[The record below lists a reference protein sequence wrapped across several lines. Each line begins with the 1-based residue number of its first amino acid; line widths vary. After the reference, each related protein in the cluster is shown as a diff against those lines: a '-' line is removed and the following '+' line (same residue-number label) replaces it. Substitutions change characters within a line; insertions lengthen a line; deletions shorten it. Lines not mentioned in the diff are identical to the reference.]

1 MMTPSILAQVD
12 PASRACGEGSNIAC
26 RTVFDWTGN
35 ATLARTADFLFG
47 PPLRIALVV
56 AGAVVA
62 MWVVNVAIGR
72 FTSRLQRLAE
82 EQTGLAT
89 ARAVTRTQTISG
101 VLKAIGG
108 IVVWGVAAL
117 TILGEIGLD
126 LAPLIA
132 GAGILGVAVG
142 FGAQNLVSDF
152 LAGLFMLIEDQ
163 YGVGDFVDLGEA
175 SGIVEGVG
183 LRTTRVRDVNGMLWH
198 VRNGEV
204 VRTGNGS
211 HTWAR
216 AVLDI
221 GVAYDTDLRRA
232 QEIILRVAEETRRD
246 PDHGDAFLEPPEI
259 WGIQSLDAD
268 SVAIRLVVKTAP
280 GAQWGLAR
288 ELRLRIKE
296 ALDAEEIEIPFPQR
310 TVWLRT
316 EPGTTDAP
324 LRVATED
331 RGSES

>member
-1 MMTPSILAQVD
+1 MRPSILPQA
-12 PASRACGEGSNIAC
+12 ASEVCGEGSNIAC

-35 ATLARTADFLFG
+35 ATLARVADFFFG
-47 PPLRIALVV
+47 PPLRIALIVL
-56 AGAVVA
+56 GAFVA
-62 MWVVNVAIGR
+62 MGLINAAISRSMGR
-72 FTSRLQRLAE
+72 LRRRAE
-82 EQTGLAT
+82 EEGGPAS
-89 ARAVTRTQTISG
+89 ARAATRTDTLGS
-101 VLKAIGG
+101 VLKAVATVAVWT
-108 IVVWGVAAL
+108 IVAL
-117 TILGEIGLD
+117 TTLGELGLD

-132 GAGILGVAVG
+132 GAGILGVAIG

-152 LAGLFMLIEDQ
+152 LSGLFMLIEDQ

-175 SGIVEGVG
+175 SGIVEGMG
-183 LRTTRVRDVNGMLWH
+183 LRTTRLRDVNGMLWH

-216 AVLDI
+216 AVLDV
-221 GVAYDTDLRRA
+221 GVSYGTDLRKA
-232 QEIILRVAEETRRD
+232 QDIILRVAEETRQD
-246 PDHGDAFLEPPEI
+246 PEHGGVFLEPPEI

-268 SVAIRLVVKTAP
+268 SVAIRLVVKTTP
-280 GAQWGLAR
+280 GTQWGLAR

-316 EPGTTDAP
+316 EAETTQAP
-324 LRVATED
+324 LRVTTED
-331 RGSES
+331 GGSGS